1 MVYYEKIDIS
11 TQTDLAISNNSK
23 ECMICHYWLFSYG
36 FQFQDHV
43 CNDCHD
49 LTMLSVDISDIAIVF
64 MKMLIIAKLF
74 ITLANLKH
82 IIY

>member
-23 ECMICHYWLFSYG
+23 ECMICHYSLFSYG

>member
-23 ECMICHYWLFSYG
+23 ECMICHYSLFSYG

-64 MKMLIIAKLF
+64 MKIIHNISKS
-74 ITLANLKH
+74 
-82 IIY
+82 